1 MSELTREQ
9 FEVLDYLCEEP
20 EATID
25 SLSGKIRKMDDG
37 VIAKTLSELLERGY
51 IADGAVTEDGLSA
64 MEPYRVKRAVFLAA
78 GFGSRL
84 VPVTLNTPKPLV
96 RVHGKRIIDGLLD
109 AVLAAGIEEIYLV
122 RGYLAEQFDQLLY
135 KYPMIQFMDTKV
147 LVDQKHE
154 FTLDAARIDI
164 ADREINVDENSGYRE
179 IEVVPNMANM
189 EVKPEADWLKQ
200 TTPSWLD
207 HLNELTIYWPSLPN
221 GVNDRRGVVRLI
233 GKSQKGEVLTEDSI
247 VVYQSRGTEP
257 PPTPTNDPSRWLI
270 GTWLLQHNSYGYR
283 LTLGEDGSY
292 VCESLDRDGNV
303 EIDHYPIE
311 NGVYDEEGIPMI
323 DIGTYTITSYKEDI
337 YPSGIKYIT
346 GDIHVDYVDHK
357 GKSHSIDDDY
367 TCREMY
373 YDGVPRYELEYG
385 FGGRHTRWFDKVK

>member
-1 MSELTREQ
+1 
-9 FEVLDYLCEEP
+9 
-20 EATID
+20 
-25 SLSGKIRKMDDG
+25 
-37 VIAKTLSELLERGY
+37 
-51 IADGAVTEDGLSA
+51 
-64 MEPYRVKRAVFLAA
+64 
-78 GFGSRL
+78 
-84 VPVTLNTPKPLV
+84 
-96 RVHGKRIIDGLLD
+96 
-109 AVLAAGIEEIYLV
+109 
-122 RGYLAEQFDQLLY
+122 
-135 KYPMIQFMDTKV
+135 
-147 LVDQKHE
+147 
-154 FTLDAARIDI
+154 
-164 ADREINVDENSGYRE
+164 
-179 IEVVPNMANM
+179 MANM

-323 DIGTYTITSYKEDI
+323 DIGTYTITSYKEDR
-337 YPSGIKYIT
+337 YPSGIKYII